1 MSESSRLRELH
12 QLTSPYKSLHD
23 TYVSNKQEKCP
34 VPALVA
40 TGCLIVMGVLLAIVV
55 IEKLR
60 HGRELNERLTPDI
73 TSMICNE
80 TWPSEQSSIVL
91 VESFPEA
98 VHYGIN
104 ISTSQNLFHVWKD
117 LLSSAKKRID
127 VASFYW
133 SLTDEDIA
141 VHSSSDRPVCVR
153 VVTSIPTLA
162 SNSSDLDI
170 LEKHGVE
177 VRRVNFGHLTRG
189 ILHSK
194 FWIIDDK
201 HIYIGSANM
210 DWRALTQV
218 RELGAVI
225 FNSSALASDLLKVFQ
240 SYWVM
245 SKSGAA
251 FPEPWPR
258 EFETNINEQQP
269 LNIQLDGEQSQ
280 VYLTASPPVF
290 CPASRTRDLD
300 AILSAISGAQ
310 EFIHISVMEFYPAF
324 KFFGLRGFWPE
335 LEDALKQSAFNRNVS
350 VCLLVSCGRESDPSV
365 WPFLRSLDALH
376 SPSNKLNIDLKLFI
390 IPVGNQSHVPYTRVN
405 HSKFM
410 VTDKVAYVG
419 TSNWS
424 ADYFNTTAGVGL
436 VVSHDALR
444 PNSFHQ
450 RLRDVFLRDWD
461 SKFAVSLSELKP
473 EHDCAFAKL

>member
-1 MSESSRLRELH
+1 M
-12 QLTSPYKSLHD
+12 Y
-23 TYVSNKQEKCP
+23 
-34 VPALVA
+34 
-40 TGCLIVMGVLLAIVV
+40 
-55 IEKLR
+55 
-60 HGRELNERLTPDI
+60 
-73 TSMICNE
+73 
-80 TWPSEQSSIVL
+80 
-91 VESFPEA
+91 
-98 VHYGIN
+98 
-104 ISTSQNLFHVWKD
+104 LFV
-117 LLSSAKKRID
+117 
-127 VASFYW
+127 
-133 SLTDEDIA
+133 
-141 VHSSSDRPVCVR
+141 
-153 VVTSIPTLA
+153 
-162 SNSSDLDI
+162 
-170 LEKHGVE
+170 GVE

-450 RLRDVFLRDWD
+450 WLRDVFLRDWD